1 MSHSFFTPGA
11 KLSLKEICKAP
22 RLCGKWS
29 NFFGRPWRCL
39 QMEAET
45 AWTLKSSF
53 VGAMPIENRP
63 PLSLYQNLLRIFFY
77 VVSTNH
83 IFERGHWIAKL
94 PEIMENEFASVLL
107 FTSITFHSS
116 ASQKMSSNPTIL
128 HRLVTSYN
136 TIRVMFSSP
145 LLFAKEGTATLK
157 LLRTC
162 PALIGEF
169 GSQTGNLGNCGRI
182 RWYYDDLSLRRKWLL
197 MLFSFIN
204 QMSL

>member
-1 MSHSFFTPGA
+1 MNGVAKLRNLRFVSCSDLFDWEMSHSFFTPGA

-39 QMEAET
+39 QMKAET

-94 PEIMENEFASVLL
+94 PEIMENEFALVLL

-116 ASQKMSSNPTIL
+116 ASQKISSNPTIL
-128 HRLVTSYN
+128 HRLEWRHIPRFVSCFPLRYSLQR
-136 TIRVMFSSP
+136 RV
-145 LLFAKEGTATLK
+145 
-157 LLRTC
+157 
-162 PALIGEF
+162 
-169 GSQTGNLGNCGRI
+169 
-182 RWYYDDLSLRRKWLL
+182 WLHV
-197 MLFSFIN
+197 SC
-204 QMSL
+204 